1 MSTRVKQA
9 RMYHPFPTL
18 RTRKHILTFLFI
30 ILVPLVLLIVFSYVA
45 EISFVNLIENLGIS
59 LWRMFIATII
69 SVILAWV
76 SAVVFYRGRAG
87 DVALPIFDILQS
99 VPSAA
104 ALPVAVMYFGATSKV
119 VIFFLVI
126 AIIWPVFFS
135 IISSLKLIRKDWYE
149 AVSMTRI
156 KGFDYLRYFLIP
168 VTIPGLVTGAIIGMG
183 EGWESLVATEIIAGT
198 ESGLG
203 HFFSAFSNNPSVTLF
218 GILCV
223 LAIIFALNK
232 AMWLPLLEW
241 SHRSMEE

>member
-135 IISSLKLIRKDWYE
+135 IISSLKLVRKDWYE

-156 KGFDYLRYFLIP
+156 KGLIILDIFSFL
-168 VTIPGLVTGAIIGMG
+168 
-183 EGWESLVATEIIAGT
+183 
-198 ESGLG
+198 
-203 HFFSAFSNNPSVTLF
+203 
-218 GILCV
+218 
-223 LAIIFALNK
+223 
-232 AMWLPLLEW
+232 
-241 SHRSMEE
+241 